1 MSMLCECES
10 LEAPLYTEIRF
21 PSLSLEA
28 LATAMPSLPI
38 PRKWVYCGTTII
50 ALKVQKCKKIR
61 GLGCVNQACTG
72 ARVTQPS
79 PDIFLHI
86 CRRTRLSCK
95 QRFCFRWAK
104 STYFSF
110 GKIRLPKKA
119 QDFNNRFPSLPVQYY
134 YST

>member
-50 ALKVQKCKKIR
+50 AQKVR
-61 GLGCVNQACTG
+61 GYASVVGQGFIFFRRC
-72 ARVTQPS
+72 S
-79 PDIFLHI
+79 PLVALI
-86 CRRTRLSCK
+86 
-95 QRFCFRWAK
+95 W
-104 STYFSF
+104 
-110 GKIRLPKKA
+110 
-119 QDFNNRFPSLPVQYY
+119 
-134 YST
+134 

>member
-79 PDIFLHI
+79 SHIFLHI
-86 CRRTRLSCK
+86 C
-95 QRFCFRWAK
+95 
-104 STYFSF
+104 TYHSHHDV
-110 GKIRLPKKA
+110 P
-119 QDFNNRFPSLPVQYY
+119 
-134 YST
+134 